1 MENYKQ
7 SEFIKQIR
15 WISFYLVIILIL
27 YILLFIAM
35 YFIDLELYF
44 EPGLFLNE
52 DLKLLLLCCVLAGL
66 GGTIYCL
73 RGVFEHACRKNDWK
87 LKWNLW
93 YYIRP
98 IFSIGCGIIAFLF
111 LKAGLFLLE
120 TNIPENATNIGYLV
134 LSFIAGYSVDSFIE
148 RIEEIGKSIFS
159 IKKSNYSSEIDKE

>member
-1 MENYKQ
+1 MEEKKQ

-35 YFIDLELYF
+35 YFIDLKYIVEPEL
-44 EPGLFLNE
+44 LLNK

-66 GGTIYCL
+66 GGTIFCL
-73 RGVFEHACRKNDWK
+73 RGVFEHACRNNDWAP
-87 LKWNLW
+87 KWNLW

-134 LSFIAGYSVDSFIE
+134 LSFIAGYNVDSFIE
-148 RIEEIGKSIFS
+148 RIEEIGKSVFS
-159 IKKSNYSSEIDKE
+159 INTSNDNSENDKE